1 MVSVAAFLEKRKM
14 QRVRKVLKILDSCHA
29 KDAFNDNYYVYQST
43 PYDVDSIGSKN

>member
-14 QRVRKVLKILDSCHA
+14 QRVRKVLKILDSSYA
-29 KDAFNDNYYVYQST
+29 KDAFNDNYYVYQAT